1 MDGDL
6 AVAGGMGGAG
16 LAGGLYMGY
25 RMGAGKASRGMRSAA
40 RSLERSGR
48 MYNRGS
54 KALGGLGKGL
64 YGLSAGLAATAAY
77 QHYGQ
82 GDSVGTAGYGALS
95 GGALAAGFA
104 VRSKG
109 KFLGRASR
117 NLMGE
122 AGALRQMA
130 ATADTIVG
138 GGKRALV
145 SGTKELAIEG
155 ARRRRKTF
163 SSNSKSR
170 KRVI

>member
-1 MDGDL
+1 MDDRL
-6 AVAGGMGGAG
+6 AAAGTGAG

-48 MYNRGS
+48 MYGRGS
-54 KALGGLGKGL
+54 TALGGLGKGL

-117 NLMGE
+117 NLMDE

-130 ATADTIVG
+130 ATADTIVA

-145 SGTKELAIEG
+145 AGTKELAIEG
-155 ARRRRKTF
+155 ARRR
-163 SSNSKSR
+163 S
-170 KRVI
+170 